1 MVVGIS
7 AWKCFGSDFCFWQPA
22 DILYTYIAALVLV
35 LKLLILSF
43 CKEASDDQM
52 IGLGGGPGDQ
62 VACEGYELV
71 GVAVQERVS
80 VASPFDP
87 HLKLWLN

>member
-22 DILYTYIAALVLV
+22 DILYTYNIAALVLS

-43 CKEASDDQM
+43 CEEASYDQM
-52 IGLGGGPGDQ
+52 IGLGRGPGDQ
-62 VACEGYELV
+62 VAGEGNEFV
-71 GVAVQERVS
+71 GVAVQEGVS
-80 VASPFDP
+80 VASPFNPD
-87 HLKLWLN
+87 LKL